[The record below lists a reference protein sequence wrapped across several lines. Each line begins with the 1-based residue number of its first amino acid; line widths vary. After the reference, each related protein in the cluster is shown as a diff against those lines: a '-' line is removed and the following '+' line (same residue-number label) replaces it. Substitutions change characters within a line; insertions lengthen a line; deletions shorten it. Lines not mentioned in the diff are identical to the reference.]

1 MANNRQMII
10 GIYKEDIGVMDMSG
24 AIGVDKRRSDES
36 GHDDN
41 GGIPTITVREQREV
55 LELDD
60 VALAGMEMT
69 SMMGMDDDDAP
80 PMRPMGRGDVGGMG
94 MAAVLRHVRY

>member
-1 MANNRQMII
+1 MMANNRQMII

-55 LELDD
+55 
-60 VALAGMEMT
+60 
-69 SMMGMDDDDAP
+69 
-80 PMRPMGRGDVGGMG
+80 
-94 MAAVLRHVRY
+94 